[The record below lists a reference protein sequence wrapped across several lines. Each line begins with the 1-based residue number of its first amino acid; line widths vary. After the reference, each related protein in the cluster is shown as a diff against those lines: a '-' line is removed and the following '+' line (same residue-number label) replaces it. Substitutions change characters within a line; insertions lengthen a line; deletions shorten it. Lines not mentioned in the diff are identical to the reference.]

1 MPDLFDP
8 LRIKNTEIG
17 NRFVRSA
24 TMDTLGEEGMV
35 TDDLLDLYRELSR
48 GEVGLI
54 ITGGL
59 YAGED
64 GRIAPAQLGA
74 HTDETIPSLKM
85 LADAVHEFDGKIAA
99 QLFHSGYNN
108 HPKVTGNEPVG
119 PSPMVHPRTGLEARE
134 LSGDEIERIIEQLG
148 QAARRVMEAGIDA
161 VQLHAAHSWL
171 PSAFLS
177 PAANRR
183 EDAWGGSPE
192 NRLRFARD
200 ICRAMRRFTGAD
212 FPILIKLGMKDYH
225 PEGKSLEEGLD
236 AAGVLVSEGVDA
248 IEISEGFEEELAH
261 HIRRDA
267 TSPYYLEECR
277 QARQALSVPLI
288 LVGGMRKRG
297 EMQAVLD
304 EGLADGVSLCRPFI
318 MDPHAVRKL
327 REDSALQSE
336 CNSCNGCL
344 VPLQREPRKC
354 VLI

>member
-1 MPDLFDP
+1 MPNLFDP
-8 LRIKNTEIG
+8 LRMKSMELG

-24 TMDTLGEEGMV
+24 TMDTFGDQGMM

-48 GEVGLI
+48 GEIGLI
-54 ITGGL
+54 ITGGI

-64 GRIAPAQLGA
+64 GCIAPGQLGA
-74 HTDETIPSLKM
+74 HTDETVPSLKR
-85 LADAVHEFDGKIAA
+85 LADAVHESGGKIAA
-99 QLFHSGYNN
+99 QLFHSGYNSR
-108 HPKVTGNEPVG
+108 PESTGNQPVG

-134 LSGDEIERIIEQLG
+134 LSGDEIERIIEQFG
-148 QAARRVMEAGIDA
+148 QAARRVMEAGLDA

-183 EDAWGGSPE
+183 EDAWGGPPE
-192 NRLRFARD
+192 NRLRFVRH
-200 ICRAMRRFTGAD
+200 ICRAMRKSVGTD
-212 FPILIKLGMKDYH
+212 FPILIKLGLKDYH
-225 PEGKSLEEGLD
+225 PEGKSLAEGID
-236 AAGVLVSEGVDA
+236 AARALEADGVDA

-261 HIRRDA
+261 HIRCDA

-288 LVGGMRKRG
+288 LVGGMRKRD

-304 EGLADGVSLCRPFI
+304 EGMADAVSMCRPFI

-327 REDSALQSE
+327 RDGSALESE

-344 VPLQREPRKC
+344 VLLHGEPRTC